1 MTVSEDFIRRLP
13 KAELHLHIEGSFEP
27 ELMFGIARR
36 NDVTLAY
43 ATIEELKAAYDF
55 ADLQEFLDLYYSGMS
70 VLLTERDFY
79 DLTAAYLKR
88 AVADGVVHT
97 EIFFDPQGHTE
108 RGVAFDTVLDG
119 IWRALRDAEAEHG
132 ITSRLIMCFLRH
144 LPEEDAFP
152 VLEAAMDH
160 RDRIVG
166 VGLDSSELGHP
177 PQKYERVFAAA
188 REAGFKLVAHA
199 GEEGPPEY
207 VRDTLD
213 LLKVDRV
220 DHGNAAM
227 QDPDLVAR
235 LAGEKTPLT
244 VCPLSNY
251 RLQGVTDMSRHP
263 LKAMLDAGVVATVN
277 SDDPAYF
284 GGYVLDNYTAVRD
297 ALNLSRDEIVTLAK
311 NSITASF
318 LDGHAKAKWLGEID
332 ALAS

>member
-55 ADLQEFLDLYYSGMS
+55 ADLQEFLDLYYAGMS

-97 EIFFDPQGHTE
+97 EIFFDPQGHTG

-152 VLEAAMDH
+152 ELEAAMEH

-213 LLKVDRV
+213 LLRVDRV

-227 QDPDLVAR
+227 QDPALVAR
-235 LAGEKTPLT
+235 LAAEQIPLT

-251 RLQGVTDMSRHP
+251 RLQGVTDMKQHP
-263 LKAMLDAGVVATVN
+263 LKAMLDAGLVATVN

-318 LDGHAKAKWLGEID
+318 LDGHAKAKWLAEID

>member
-55 ADLQEFLDLYYSGMS
+55 ADLQEFLDLYYAGMS